1 MEISKPEYREHV
13 ISNCCSCGIYEDTD
27 ECSDCLEHCSFI
39 LKEPTAFHKYLIFNS
54 EDKENPVLFLMELM
68 RGMLVNDQ
76 NQMVF
81 ELMDIVDIG
90 EKTYNSQTLERV
102 ANMLLETK
110 HTTKKMDDIKLLIKQ
125 KKENGIN

>member
-1 MEISKPEYREHV
+1 MEISKPEYRAHV

-39 LKEPTAFHKYLIFNS
+39 LKEPTAFHQWVLLQGEHDIKKIMHVLRS
-54 EDKENPVLFLMELM
+54 EIIDN
-68 RGMLVNDQ
+68 Q

-102 ANMLLETK
+102 AIMLLETK
-110 HTTKKMDDIKLLIKQ
+110 HTTLKMDDAKLLIKQ